1 MTEQEIYEKIVE
13 IIQESRDEE
22 FQVSQTLSLKDDLQA
37 DSVDLMEFILT
48 VEDEFGI
55 EISDEDIDKLKNV
68 SDVVA
73 CVQKNLNKA

>member
-1 MTEQEIYEKIVE
+1 MTEQEIYERIVE
-13 IIQESRDEE
+13 IIQESRGEG

-55 EISDEDIDKLKNV
+55 EISDEDIDELKNV
-68 SDVVA
+68 SDFVA
-73 CVQKNLNKA
+73 CLQKNLKKA

>member
-1 MTEQEIYEKIVE
+1 MTEQKIYEKIVE
-13 IIQESRDEE
+13 IIQESRGEG

-55 EISDEDIDKLKNV
+55 EISDEDIDELKNV

-73 CVQKNLNKA
+73 CVQKNLNRA

>member
-1 MTEQEIYEKIVE
+1 MTEQEIYQKIIE
-13 IIQESRDEE
+13 IIQESQGEHFVVTKE
-22 FQVSQTLSLKDDLQA
+22 LSLKDDLKA

-48 VEDEFGI
+48 VEDEFNI
-55 EISDEDIDKLKNV
+55 EISDEDIDELKNV

>member
-1 MTEQEIYEKIVE
+1 MTEQEIYERIVE
-13 IIQESRDEE
+13 IIQESRGKE

-55 EISDEDIDKLKNV
+55 EISDEDIDNLKNV
-68 SDVVA
+68 SDIVA

>member
-1 MTEQEIYEKIVE
+1 MTEQEIYERIVE
-13 IIQESRDEE
+13 IIQESRGEG
-22 FQVSQTLSLKDDLQA
+22 FQVSQTLCLKDDLQA

-55 EISDEDIDKLKNV
+55 EISDEDIDELKNV

-73 CVQKNLNKA
+73 CVQKILKEA

>member
-13 IIQESRDEE
+13 IIQESRGKE

-48 VEDEFGI
+48 AEDEFGI
-55 EISDEDIDKLKNV
+55 EISDEDIDELKNV

-73 CVQKNLNKA
+73 CVQKNLKEA

>member
-13 IIQESRDEE
+13 IIQESRGEE

-48 VEDEFGI
+48 VEDEVGI
-55 EISDEDIDKLKNV
+55 EISDEDIDELKNV

>member
-1 MTEQEIYEKIVE
+1 MTEQEIYERIVE
-13 IIQESRDEE
+13 IIQESRGEG

-55 EISDEDIDKLKNV
+55 EISDEDIDELKNV

-73 CVQKNLNKA
+73 CVQKNLNSA

>member
-1 MTEQEIYEKIVE
+1 MTEQEIYERIVE
-13 IIQESRDEE
+13 IIQESRGEE

-55 EISDEDIDKLKNV
+55 EILDEDIDELKNV

-73 CVQKNLNKA
+73 CVQKNLKEA

>member
-1 MTEQEIYEKIVE
+1 MTEQKIYEKIVE

-55 EISDEDIDKLKNV
+55 EISDEDIDELKNV

-73 CVQKNLNKA
+73 CVQKNLNRA

>member
-1 MTEQEIYEKIVE
+1 MTEQEIYQKIIE
-13 IIQESRDEE
+13 IIQESRGEE

-55 EISDEDIDKLKNV
+55 EILDEDIDELKNV

-73 CVQKNLNKA
+73 CVQKNLNRA